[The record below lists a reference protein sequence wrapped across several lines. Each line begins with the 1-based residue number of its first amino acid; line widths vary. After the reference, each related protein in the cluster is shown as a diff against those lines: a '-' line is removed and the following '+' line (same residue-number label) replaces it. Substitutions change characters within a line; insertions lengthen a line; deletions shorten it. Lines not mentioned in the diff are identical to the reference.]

1 VTVRIINI
9 QTDSPQIKMLTE
21 TNPVAAKEPHLKL
34 PENTFVGS
42 SSFTNRIH
50 EKPINEIDFRVESQ
64 P

>member
-1 VTVRIINI
+1 
-9 QTDSPQIKMLTE
+9 MLTE